1 MKCFYVYT
9 EDDACFDCGESRKNI
24 VGYYK
29 GELTE
34 EKMKKIARKIFKD
47 MTDEEFEKEVI
58 VWKYDIIWKVDGYT
72 KMDYQVEEFELED
85 VDID

>member
-47 MTDEEFEKEVI
+47 MTDEEFEK
-58 VWKYDIIWKVDGYT
+58 
-72 KMDYQVEEFELED
+72 
-85 VDID
+85 